1 MSDAELESSPGPTP
15 RRSLVW
21 LTLAVAAVVI
31 VLDRLTKWWA
41 VAELKPRQ
49 QPIDV
54 IGTFLQFR
62 YVENTGAA
70 FGIGTGITWVFT
82 GIAIIVAIVIIRTS
96 RKIGSVAW
104 AVAFGMLLGGA
115 VGNLI
120 DRLVNPP
127 SPGMGYVVD
136 FISMPP
142 FQVFNLA
149 DASIVCS
156 AVLMV
161 ILALRGSDYRG
172 SVVETP
178 TPAAPT
184 S

>member
-1 MSDAELESSPGPTP
+1 MSDAELEPAEAPTP

-21 LTLAVAAVVI
+21 VTLVVAGAVILV
-31 VLDRLTKWWA
+31 DRLTKWWA
-41 VAELKPRQ
+41 VADLKPRQ

-54 IGTFLQFR
+54 IGTFLQLR

-70 FGIGTGITWVFT
+70 FGIGTGVTWVFT
-82 GIAIIVAIVIIRTS
+82 GIAIIVAVVIIRTS
-96 RKIGSVAW
+96 RRIGSVAW
-104 AVAFGMLLGGA
+104 AIAFGALLGGA

-172 SVVETP
+172 VQAEPSAPASTP
-178 TPAAPT
+178 
-184 S
+184 